1 MRRNVDALH
10 GLILSEA
17 VMLKLGEHL
26 GRQTAHEVVHEASM
40 LAFEQGRPLRDL
52 LAEDERVTRHLS
64 LEQIDAML
72 QPEAYTGL
80 SGWFVDRVAGS

>member
-40 LAFEQGRPLRDL
+40 LAFEQGRPLADL
-52 LAEDERVTRHLS
+52 LVEDERVMRHLS
-64 LEQIDAML
+64 RPSRSTKCCNRRRTRGLLE
-72 QPEAYTGL
+72 
-80 SGWFVDRVAGS
+80 SS